1 MEKQVECEFFF
12 FFFAFATWISVWK
25 KWRYQTSENTV
36 TRKEQEDVVDFIVF
50 GGEAFRYLAATDRFF
65 FFPPHKF
72 L

>member
-12 FFFAFATWISVWK
+12 FFLLSLLEFPYEK
-25 KWRYQTSENTV
+25 NGYQTSENTV